1 MGAYK
6 FLAGLPAILGV
17 AGFFAYLWAGQSR
30 VGGEILKKIVDKLR
44 NDPNLDIAK
53 YGALTPSKLRD
64 LVRSDKHVR
73 SAVNEGDRD
82 LLRLLIIFQYALTG
96 LVLVV
101 CATLIGVSVWLY
113 SRPEPFSIV
122 HSGPQAILP
131 AAEGLLVDLDPL
143 KVEWTSSGKEE
154 TVSVFLENVD
164 SQRRSGKKTVSSSV
178 RSVRFDPADVLAVA
192 TDRTNRGK
200 NRVRTVIEWPGV
212 TQRVPSRRTSRSAS
226 RSTCCS
232 TASS

>member
-1 MGAYK
+1 M
-6 FLAGLPAILGV
+6 
-17 AGFFAYLWAGQSR
+17 
-30 VGGEILKKIVDKLR
+30 
-44 NDPNLDIAK
+44 
-53 YGALTPSKLRD
+53 
-64 LVRSDKHVR
+64 
-73 SAVNEGDRD
+73 
-82 LLRLLIIFQYALTG
+82 
-96 LVLVV
+96 

-192 TDRTNRGK
+192 TDRTYHGK
-200 NRVRTVIEWPGV
+200 NRVRSVIEWPGV
-212 TQRVPSRRTSRSAS
+212 TSAS
-226 RSTCCS
+226 EPKDIAVGIEVDLLLYGKLVTPDGGERTIHTLFATIDRSTQALPEDYAFKGDFAAM
-232 TASS
+232 TATGPLVVPLGSRNSDGEVSVPGLDRVDWGRPLGFVYGGPDDPRIVRTRVSGKSQARELTTR